1 MDCGLDYSKVEGLFS
16 KSAGTTGSILE
27 KGRGSYAKVT
37 GRTGTGESGPLD
49 REWIVQTRS
58 SGERENVA
66 AESERGGGGAMV
78 GGEKLTGVS

>member
-37 GRTGTGESGPLD
+37 GGIGTGESRPLNP
-49 REWIVQTRS
+49 EWTVQTRS
-58 SGERENVA
+58 SEERENVA
-66 AESERGGGGAMV
+66 TGLERGAMV
-78 GGEKLTGVS
+78 GGEKLADVS